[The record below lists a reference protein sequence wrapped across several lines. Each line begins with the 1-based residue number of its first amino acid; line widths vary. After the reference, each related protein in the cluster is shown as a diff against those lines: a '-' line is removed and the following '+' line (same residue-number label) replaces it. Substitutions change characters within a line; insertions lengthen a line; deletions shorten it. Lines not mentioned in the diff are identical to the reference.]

1 MTVSFQRSVSDG
13 GGLYTSVINTNAN
26 FGVRR
31 RLVGRWEANW
41 HGGAARA
48 DASLFKLAHGWTD
61 ALTGGID
68 ISRPVRGDSV
78 FHLSYE
84 TTHELSKGALPI
96 AADFDRN
103 QVTIGFDYRLKT
115 LSLGR

>member
-1 MTVSFQRSVSDG
+1 
-13 GGLYTSVINTNAN
+13 
-26 FGVRR
+26 
-31 RLVGRWEANW
+31 LVGRWEANLR
-41 HGGAARA
+41 GGGTRA
-48 DASLFKLAHGWTD
+48 DASLFKLANGSTD

-68 ISRPVRGDSV
+68 ISRPVRGGSV

-84 TTHELSKGALPI
+84 TTHELSKGTLPI